1 MTKKE
6 SSIRHQSTCSPA
18 DCDDEACDDKI
29 TMTLEDFFKD
39 RKTEK
44 IPFLRD
50 IETMLYIF
58 REKFN
63 EYHLLWKDDF
73 FSFER
78 MSIPRK
84 SELFARVN
92 LNVPYY
98 FLNYAL
104 LMIIVTFSTLVLI
117 NIPYFLTLL
126 ANAIGFFR
134 MFYASFISPIKG
146 KKNRIKIFQWYPPF
160 SYIGHFLVLLWI
172 GVLFFA
178 DGFRA
183 GFIVIFLNCI
193 VVFPHALLRNPTVF
207 DDEEMEK
214 LRPKLLDYLLSAAF
228 VLLSYLEG
236 DTGGAEDEN
245 RRRAR
250 EERERIDAILFKK
263 NLNESIPEKMC

>member
-1 MTKKE
+1 MAKRK
-6 SSIRHQSTCSPA
+6 SSIRRQRTSAYVDSDEETC
-18 DCDDEACDDKI
+18 DGKL

-44 IPFLRD
+44 IPLLRD

-58 REKFN
+58 QQKYN

-104 LMIIVTFSTLVLI
+104 LMLIVTFSTLVLI

-126 ANAIGFFR
+126 ANAICFFR
-134 MFYASFISPIKG
+134 IFYASFISPIKG

-160 SYIGHFLVLLWI
+160 SYIGHFLILLWL
-172 GVLFFA
+172 VVVFFA

-236 DTGGAEDEN
+236 DIGGTEGEN
-245 RRRAR
+245 GRRAR

-263 NLNESIPEKMC
+263 NLNENASEKMQ